1 MRRLQ
6 RVWERERDEAGKA
19 RESEIHVSDAK
30 YKKEKKERGGAPMSI
45 CNARA
50 MPRSSTFMMR
60 TWAERL

>member
-30 YKKEKKERGGAPMSI
+30 YKKEKK
-45 CNARA
+45 
-50 MPRSSTFMMR
+50 
-60 TWAERL
+60 